1 MHTYIFFE
9 ILLNF
14 AHFLQHYSY
23 FIRINFP
30 IIATCGKDASS
41 IARYIPRVKH
51 DHKDAIL
58 DCKEISFEEHQEL
71 QRINNN
77 DPYLKCEC
85 KQEQEMIESFAS
97 RLELEPRFLIKE
109 KKTKRESVEYRLKKQ
124 SYALKEKWWNYWEE
138 EKINDGVFAY

>member
-1 MHTYIFFE
+1 MANKYFKVTCKCGHVGIK
-9 ILLNF
+9 
-14 AHFLQHYSY
+14 Y
-23 FIRINFP
+23 FIRIAFP

-58 DCKEISFEEHQEL
+58 DCKEISFEEYQEL
-71 QRINNN
+71 QKTNNS

-97 RLELEPRFLIKE
+97 RLELEPRFLVKE

-138 EKINDGVFAY
+138 EEIGDGVFAY

>member
-1 MHTYIFFE
+1 MANKYFKVTCKCGHVGIK
-9 ILLNF
+9 
-14 AHFLQHYSY
+14 Y
-23 FIRINFP
+23 FIRISFP
-30 IIATCGKDASS
+30 VIATCGKDASA

-58 DCKEISFEEHQEL
+58 DCCEITREEYVEL
-71 QRINNN
+71 QEINNN

-97 RLELEPRFLIKE
+97 RLELEPRFLKTE

-124 SYALKEKWWNYWEE
+124 SYVLKEKWWDYEE
-138 EKINDGVFAY
+138 EEGFDGVFAY